1 MDDNIQNDQQN
12 TDPTPNQEYPTQDSN
27 QQDSTSTE
35 QALETSPEAQDQ
47 IFDPQQQENQNPEQ
61 QQPVV
66 PPANYDAAKSVLIFF
81 GILFVLLALFISNG
95 CNNQSQSEA
104 IWVGVS
110 IAPILFLVFL
120 CAIIIAIVKGM
131 KK

>member
-12 TDPTPNQEYPTQDSN
+12 TGPTSNQEYPTQESN
-27 QQDSTSTE
+27 QQDNTSAG

-47 IFDPQQQENQNPEQ
+47 ISDSQQQENQNPEQ

-66 PPANYDAAKSVLIFF
+66 PVNYDAAKSVLIIF
-81 GILFVLLALFISNG
+81 GILFVLLALFILHG
-95 CNNQSQSEA
+95 CSDQSQSEA